1 MSLVFIVGS
10 TPDGRRC
17 WCVGTNT
24 KINRFQQPVQYP
36 LFDDESSKQFSL
48 EFALDARER
57 WKNDFGINVQITL
70 EKYGQ
75 PIDEDRASAAPEQ
88 DRRQSEFVPFSN
100 GLGLKVVPGITP
112 KQGQVWFVRAADIP
126 AFSQDGRHTVIESV
140 SGATPTEAAQ
150 RAVDSW
156 GQEILF
162 RDPAQDE
169 RDEKA
174 RQQARAEQQ
183 RNQTPR
189 NIRPG
194 DRR

>member
-1 MSLVFIVGS
+1 VSLVFLCG
-10 TPDGRRC
+10 TTKDGHRC
-17 WCVGTNT
+17 WFVNT
-24 KINRFQQPVQYP
+24 DTRLNRFQQPVQYP
-36 LFDDESSKQFSL
+36 LFDDEASKQVTL

-57 WKNDFGINVQITL
+57 WKKEFGIDCHIAV
-70 EKYGQ
+70 EKYGKF
-75 PIDEDRASAAPEQ
+75 IEDDHGPQAPEQ
-88 DRRQSEFVPFSN
+88 DLRQPQFVPFTN
-100 GLGLKVVPGITP
+100 GLGLIVTPGNTP
-112 KQGQVWFVRAADIP
+112 KGQAWFVKASDIP
-126 AFSQDGRHTVIESV
+126 AFNIDRRHTAIESV
-140 SGATPTEAAQ
+140 SGATPIEAAQ

-174 RQQARAEQQ
+174 RQQSQAAQQ

-194 DRR
+194 DRC